1 MECLKTNCTISR
13 IAEEKI
19 VDSVKI
25 YLAVKKVCEKE
36 NYDAV
41 AFSCHPKLISIK
53 EMVGCLIN
61 SRLNSTGIVAGC
73 EADVLST
80 ISMLILKFITKKV
93 VAVMDLPKFDE
104 SDDSLLLWH
113 CGSAPIEM
121 ANNGGVILD
130 KHYFADHV
138 DDIKNCG
145 PVTDLIFKEGDV
157 TVFRLVKESKHFY
170 YFTGKF
176 FNEGKK
182 SFNGSRGWINNL
194 KLYGEPIK
202 SMDLVNTM
210 LVNGLPLHFPFVM
223 GNVGKYL
230 EEFSYWLDIKKIK
243 RVDYRDYLY
252 I

>member
-1 MECLKTNCTISR
+1 
-13 IAEEKI
+13 
-19 VDSVKI
+19 
-25 YLAVKKVCEKE
+25 
-36 NYDAV
+36 
-41 AFSCHPKLISIK
+41 
-53 EMVGCLIN
+53 MVGCLIN

-194 KLYGEPIK
+194 KLYREPIK
-202 SMDLVNTM
+202 SMDLANTM

-223 GNVGKYL
+223 GSVGKYL
-230 EEFSYWLDIKKIK
+230 EEFSYWLDLKKIK